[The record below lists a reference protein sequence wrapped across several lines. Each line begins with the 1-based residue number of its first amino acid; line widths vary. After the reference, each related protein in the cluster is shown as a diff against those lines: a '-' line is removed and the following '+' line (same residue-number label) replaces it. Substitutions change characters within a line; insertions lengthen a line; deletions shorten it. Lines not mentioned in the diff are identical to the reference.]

1 MGFKRLGKTVVDS
14 VLNPFKLQHM
24 LAALLIVALQ
34 LIVINRAKQNE
45 NTFVFNNK
53 FNLI

>member
-1 MGFKRLGKTVVDS
+1 MGFKLGWEKRVDS
-14 VLNPFKLQHM
+14 KIHLKLQHM

-45 NTFVFNNK
+45 NTFVF
-53 FNLI
+53 